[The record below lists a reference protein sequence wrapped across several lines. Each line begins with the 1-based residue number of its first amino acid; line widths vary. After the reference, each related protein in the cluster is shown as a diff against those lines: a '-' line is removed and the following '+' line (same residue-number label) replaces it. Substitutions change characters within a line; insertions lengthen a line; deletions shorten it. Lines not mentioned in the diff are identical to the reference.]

1 MKKNAEITLQEGAE
15 GLKLCAEHIREVLPD
30 FTDKFQGAASENLF
44 YGPMENIDWT
54 NGFWTGEIWLAY
66 EYYKAEAE
74 KTGASETED
83 GKSNAQT
90 AEKLKAAALLQ
101 CEDFHH
107 RILNK
112 IAVNHHDMGFLYS
125 LSCVA
130 AYKLTGNEDAKK
142 AALMAADHLT
152 GLYREKGEF
161 IQSFDMPDC
170 QEENRV
176 IVDCL
181 MNLPLLY
188 WASEVTGDPK
198 YRDIAIKNYKTTQK
212 FIMREDGSA
221 AQAILFDLETGAPI
235 KSFTRQGYSDDSSWS
250 RGQGWA
256 IYGPA
261 ITYRYT
267 GMEECKDMFRKAADY
282 FMAHLPENMVP
293 YFDLIITEGEEWP
306 RDASAGAIAACGM
319 LEMAKYLE
327 AEEAAY
333 YTSCAGKLIKAMY
346 DHCMVRDFDKSNG
359 LMMHSTYCC
368 NTPYNAMTRDGGKDE
383 CCSFGDYFFME
394 ALTRLC
400 QAWDLYW

>member
-1 MKKNAEITLQEGAE
+1 MANDLENYAEITSQEAAE
-15 GLKLCAEHIREVLPD
+15 GLKICSEHILQILPE
-30 FTDKFQGAASENLF
+30 FTDKFQAAASENLF
-44 YGPMENIDWT
+44 YGKIDNIDWT

-66 EYYKAEAE
+66 EYYMAEDREAAVIKESAEKAEA
-74 KTGASETED
+74 
-83 GKSNAQT
+83 
-90 AEKLKAAALLQ
+90 LKAAAEIQ
-101 CEDFHH
+101 CEDFYH
-107 RILNK
+107 RIKNK
-112 IAVNHHDMGFLYS
+112 IAVDNHDMGFLYS
-125 LSCVA
+125 ISCVA
-130 AYKLTGNEDAKK
+130 AYKLTGNERAKE
-142 AALMAADHLT
+142 AALMAAENLT
-152 GLYREKGEF
+152 TLYREKGEF

-188 WASEVTGDPK
+188 WASEVTGDSK
-198 YRDIAIKNYKTTQK
+198 YRDIAVKNYKTTQK
-212 FIMREDGSA
+212 LIMREDGSA

-235 KSFTRQGYSDDSSWS
+235 KSFTRQGYSDSSAWS

-261 ITYRYT
+261 MTYRYT

-282 FMAHLPENMVP
+282 FMAHLPEDLIP
-293 YFDLIITEGEEWP
+293 YFDLIITEGDWP

-319 LEMAKYLE
+319 LEMAKYLDK
-327 AEEAAY
+327 EEAAY
-333 YTSCAGKLIKAMY
+333 YTGCAQKLMKAMY

-394 ALTRLC
+394 ALTRLY
-400 QAWDLYW
+400 QDWNLYW